1 MRHDFM
7 IIFIQTTS
15 AKKEMTAIKTPSAP
29 KSNWEEQKDKLK
41 LNFPKLTDEDLN
53 FDESNK
59 FEMLTQLQVKVGRT
73 TKELQV
79 IIETL

>member
-1 MRHDFM
+1 M
-7 IIFIQTTS
+7 IATKVPHNKHSSWEDQ
-15 AKKEMTAIKTPSAP
+15 
-29 KSNWEEQKDKLK
+29 KSKLK
-41 LNFPKLTDEDLN
+41 ISFPQLTDADLN

-73 TKELQV
+73 VKELQI

>member
-1 MRHDFM
+1 MFSTHVP
-7 IIFIQTTS
+7 IT
-15 AKKEMTAIKTPSAP
+15 P
-29 KSNWEEQKDKLK
+29 KSNWEQQKDKLK
-41 LNFPKLTDEDLN
+41 LKFPTLTNADLN

-73 TKELQV
+73 VKELQV